1 MSAMAASTRKGVLL
15 GGRRRELQQF
25 AQRGCPGVVHGR
37 AHSHLDGLQIQVPR
51 LTATA
56 KDDAQQLVY
65 FARDFLLDRFS
76 LFFSWVVGE
85 ISSTGRN
92 SQICSLT
99 SNN

>member
-1 MSAMAASTRKGVLL
+1 
-15 GGRRRELQQF
+15 
-25 AQRGCPGVVHGR
+25 VVHGR

-76 LFFSWVVGE
+76 RFFSWVVGE

>member
-1 MSAMAASTRKGVLL
+1 ML
-15 GGRRRELQQF
+15 GGRRRELQEF
-25 AQRGCPGVVHGR
+25 AERACPSVVHGR
-37 AHSHLDGLQIQVPR
+37 AHRHLDGLQIQVPR

-56 KDDAQQLVY
+56 KDDTQQLVY

-76 LFFSWVVGE
+76 RFFSWVVGE